1 MNAKSITIKAYIGS
15 NSITKELEVGKI
27 ITILD
32 KNHEGFTLDYPVVGY
47 WRGEAEETAILYLGD
62 AEDKVL
68 ATLEELKTALKQEA
82 IAYQVEA
89 ELKLI

>member
-15 NSITKELEVGKI
+15 NNITKELEVGKI

-62 AEDKVL
+62 TEDKVL
-68 ATLEELKTALKQEA
+68 ATLEELKTSLGQEA
-82 IAYQVEA
+82 IAYQIEA